1 MNKAAIQTSS
11 VTMTRVVTAEGN
23 WKDRFAFG
31 AGASCSLVW
40 VAMSATVRGEGVLFA
55 GAVLDADHGS
65 DPDDRQHGERG
76 GQGQDGDDDGFHRA
90 VPFPLVIH
98 GIADYRAGHAVATA
112 AAPAEFGADDR
123 DDLDPGLAQQGI
135 GAGVA
140 VVGDHH
146 AGCQGDEV
154 VAAVPLL

>member
-23 WKDRFAFG
+23 WNDRFAFG
-31 AGASCSLVW
+31 AGASCSLAW
-40 VAMSATVRGEGVLFA
+40 VAMSAAVGGEGVLLA

-76 GQGQDGDDDGFHRA
+76 GQDQDGDDDGFHSRSPIRLE
-90 VPFPLVIH
+90 VH
-98 GIADYRAGHAVATA
+98 RIADYRAGHAVAAA

-140 VVGDHH
+140 VIGEHH
-146 AGCQGDEV
+146 AG
-154 VAAVPLL
+154 